1 MNACIASSRVAS
13 YPYAGAR
20 ASRSGSSID
29 HNHGRERRRPD
40 LNGDPPH
47 NAAVGDNLKLGTIYS
62 RLQDQIGH
70 RRSMQRDFILGRN
83 AFLCAPPAQLTL
95 ALGQRLSAAS

>member
-1 MNACIASSRVAS
+1 
-13 YPYAGAR
+13 
-20 ASRSGSSID
+20 
-29 HNHGRERRRPD
+29 
-40 LNGDPPH
+40 
-47 NAAVGDNLKLGTIYS
+47 LGTIYS